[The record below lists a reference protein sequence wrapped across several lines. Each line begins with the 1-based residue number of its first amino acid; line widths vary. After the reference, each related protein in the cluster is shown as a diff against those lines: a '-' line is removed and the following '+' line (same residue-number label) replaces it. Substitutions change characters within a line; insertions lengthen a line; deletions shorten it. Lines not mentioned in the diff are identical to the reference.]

1 MIFNKKKKKTIS
13 ENLLNFK
20 SLLKTSFIPLL
31 IVIIAMGVYFF
42 VFLGIKNDILPKT
55 QHLYQ
60 DTSHLTQE
68 SPIDSLLAFLGLKT
82 RDTPEQPLTQESSAQ
97 TTTNIKSPDTLY
109 QPPNASLDE
118 TNEVA
123 QAEIPQPIEHTDIQT
138 PNLDEQSATTT
149 QIASEEK
156 PQESKEYI
164 SAFVQ
169 VSTAVIRSAP
179 STQSPSV
186 MALSSGRKL
195 EVVSF
200 DDDWFEVKEP
210 RGYVAKRLLRIS
222 GSVAQQSPQIPSQP
236 TQSQSI
242 EVSSDSNV
250 YEVLANRVN
259 VRSAPNT
266 DAPIIAA
273 LSLGQTVRVSSFNDG
288 WATIILDSGRKAYI
302 IARAIKKV

>member
-1 MIFNKKKKKTIS
+1 
-13 ENLLNFK
+13 
-20 SLLKTSFIPLL
+20 
-31 IVIIAMGVYFF
+31 MGVYFF
-42 VFLGIKNDILPKT
+42 VFIGIKNDILPKA

-82 RDTPEQPLTQESSAQ
+82 RDTPEQSLTQESKTPTISDV
-97 TTTNIKSPDTLY
+97 KLSDLY
-109 QPPNASLDE
+109 DPPNVSLDE
-118 TNEVA
+118 TNEVT
-123 QAEIPQPIEHTDIQT
+123 QAEIPQPIERTDIQT

-149 QIASEEK
+149 QIVSEEQ
-156 PQESKEYI
+156 PQESKEYM

-222 GSVAQQSPQIPSQP
+222 GSVAQQSPQILPQP

-242 EVSSDSNV
+242 EVSSDSNDSNV

>member
-1 MIFNKKKKKTIS
+1 
-13 ENLLNFK
+13 
-20 SLLKTSFIPLL
+20 
-31 IVIIAMGVYFF
+31 MGVYFF
-42 VFLGIKNDILPKT
+42 VFIGIKNDILPKT

-82 RDTPEQPLTQESSAQ
+82 RDAPEQSLTQESKVPTISDV
-97 TTTNIKSPDTLY
+97 KLSDLY
-109 QPPNASLDE
+109 DPPNVSLDK
-118 TNEVA
+118 TNEVT
-123 QAEIPQPIEHTDIQT
+123 QAEIPEPIERTDMQT

-156 PQESKEYI
+156 PQESKEYM

-210 RGYVAKRLLRIS
+210 RGYVAKRLLRVS
-222 GSVAQQSPQIPSQP
+222 GSVAQQSPQIPPQP
-236 TQSQSI
+236 TQSQNI

-266 DAPIIAA
+266 DAPIITA